1 MQLREIAHAR
11 AGDKGN
17 IVTIAVIAR
26 RPEDYPTLESTLTVE
41 RVSAH
46 FASIVARPVVRYA
59 MPSLSALNFVLTRPE
74 TEAVTRSLALDAH
87 GKCLS
92 SFLLAIEIQSPA
104 QPEGSGRP
112 PAKS

>member
-26 RPEDYPTLESTLTVE
+26 HSEDYPTLEASLTVE

-59 MPSLSALNFVLTRPE
+59 LPSLSALNFVLTRPE
-74 TEAVTRSLALDAH
+74 TEAVTRSLALDVH

-92 SFLLAIEIQSPA
+92 SMLLAMEIE
-104 QPEGSGRP
+104 P
-112 PAKS
+112 PGMQVGNVSAAMP